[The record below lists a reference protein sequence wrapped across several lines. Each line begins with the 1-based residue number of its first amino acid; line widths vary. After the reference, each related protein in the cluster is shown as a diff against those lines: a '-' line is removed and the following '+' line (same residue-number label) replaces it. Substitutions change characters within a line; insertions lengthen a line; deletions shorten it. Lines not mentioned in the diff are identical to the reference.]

1 MELKLLYE
9 FLMNYAYPDYKP
21 EVNHM
26 EELKEIKSVAI
37 VPFTLMSSSISAV
50 VGLIYALILILVLGV
65 VAVFL
70 PSEASIITSILMTAS
85 VAIII
90 ILPVGSFLL
99 SILSSFLIAFTYN
112 LLVPRIGGIKLGMVE
127 MKEVRSVP
135 VIPLSLM
142 ASFIYTILTFLIML
156 IVAPLLVVV
165 LQGAAL
171 ASISTSSSMVGL
183 EGLGAIGLIGI
194 VIMVIGIPILVFVC
208 TFIYTALMALVYNF
222 LTPKMGGIRLKFNTI
237 KDNSFEIKKIKPI
250 PLALISAVVLTILNF
265 IFSLPTLVMYFA
277 TGNAIG
283 GLGYLLGNTIGSFIA
298 ILIIYAIM
306 ALLYNYL
313 RPVIG
318 GVELELE

>member
-1 MELKLLYE
+1 
-9 FLMNYAYPDYKP
+9 MNYVHHDYKL

-50 VGLIYALILILVLGV
+50 LGLIYALILILVLGA
-65 VAVFL
+65 VAVFI
-70 PSEASIITSILMTAS
+70 PSESHIINSLLMTAS

-99 SILSSFLIAFTYN
+99 SILSSFLIAFIYN
-112 LLVPRIGGIKLGMVE
+112 LLVPRIGGIKLGMFE
-127 MKEVRSVP
+127 MKEIRSVP

-142 ASFIYTILTFLIML
+142 ASSIYTILTFLIML
-156 IVAPLLVVV
+156 IIAPLLVVV

-171 ASISTSSSMVGL
+171 ASISTSSSMAV

-194 VIMVIGIPILVFVC
+194 VVMVIGIPILVFVF

-222 LTPKMGGIRLKFNTI
+222 LAPKMSGIRLKFNTI

-265 IFSLPTLVMYFA
+265 IFSLPTLAMYFA
-277 TGNAIG
+277 TDNAPG
-283 GLGYLLGNTIGSFIA
+283 GLGYFLGNTIGSFIA
-298 ILIIYAIM
+298 IFILYAIM

-313 RPVIG
+313 RPFVG
-318 GVELELE
+318 GIELELE

>member
-1 MELKLLYE
+1 
-9 FLMNYAYPDYKP
+9 
-21 EVNHM
+21 M

-70 PSEASIITSILMTAS
+70 PSEASIITSILMTVS

-99 SILSSFLIAFTYN
+99 SILSSFLIAFIYN

-127 MKEVRSVP
+127 MKEIRSLP

-142 ASFIYTILTFLIML
+142 TSFIYTILTFLIML

-171 ASISTSSSMVGL
+171 ASISTSNSMVGL

-194 VIMVIGIPILVFVC
+194 VIMVIGIPILVFVG
-208 TFIYTALMALVYNF
+208 TFIYTALMALLYNF
-222 LTPKMGGIRLKFNTI
+222 LAPKMGGIKLKFNTL
-237 KDNSFEIKKIKPI
+237 KDNSFEIKKIPPI

-265 IFSLPTLVMYFA
+265 IFSLPSLAMYFA

-283 GLGYLLGNTIGSFIA
+283 GIGYFFGNTIGSFIA
-298 ILIIYAIM
+298 IFIIYAIM

-313 RPVIG
+313 RPIIG

>member
-1 MELKLLYE
+1 
-9 FLMNYAYPDYKP
+9 
-21 EVNHM
+21 M

-37 VPFTLMSSSISAV
+37 VPFTLMSSAISAV

-70 PSEASIITSILMTAS
+70 PSESQVITSLLMTAS

-99 SILSSFLIAFTYN
+99 SILSSFLIAFIYN

-142 ASFIYTILTFLIML
+142 AASIYTILTFLIML

-165 LQGAAL
+165 LQGVAL
-171 ASISTSSSMVGL
+171 ASLSTSSSMAGL

-194 VIMVIGIPILVFVC
+194 VVMVIGIPILVFVC
-208 TFIYTALMALVYNF
+208 TFIYTAIMALVYNL
-222 LTPKMGGIRLKFNTI
+222 LTPKIGGIKLKFKTI
-237 KDNSFEIKKIKPI
+237 GDTSFEIKKIKPI
-250 PLALISAVVLTILNF
+250 PLAIISAVVLTILNF
-265 IFSLPTLVMYFA
+265 IFSLPTMAMYFA
-277 TGNAIG
+277 TDNAIG

-298 ILIIYAIM
+298 IFIIYAIM
-306 ALLYNYL
+306 VLLYNYL
-313 RPVIG
+313 RPIIG
-318 GVELELE
+318 GVELELELKD

>member
-1 MELKLLYE
+1 
-9 FLMNYAYPDYKP
+9 MNYVHPDYKS

-65 VAVFL
+65 VTVFL
-70 PSEASIITSILMTAS
+70 PSEASIITSILMTVS

-99 SILSSFLIAFTYN
+99 SILSSFLIAFIYN

-127 MKEVRSVP
+127 MKEIRSLP

-142 ASFIYTILTFLIML
+142 TSFIYTILTFLIML
-156 IVAPLLVVV
+156 IVAPLLVMV

-171 ASISTSSSMVGL
+171 ASISTSNSMVGL
-183 EGLGAIGLIGI
+183 EGLGAIGFIGI
-194 VIMVIGIPILVFVC
+194 IIMIIGIPILVFVG
-208 TFIYTALMALVYNF
+208 TFIYTAIMALLYNF
-222 LTPKMGGIRLKFNTI
+222 LAPKMGGIRLKFNTI
-237 KDNSFEIKKIKPI
+237 KDNSFEIKKIPPI
-250 PLALISAVVLTILNF
+250 PLALIGAVVLTILNF
-265 IFSLPTLVMYFA
+265 IFSLPSLALYFA
-277 TGNAIG
+277 TGNVLGGIG
-283 GLGYLLGNTIGSFIA
+283 YFLGNIIGSFIA
-298 ILIIYAIM
+298 IFIIYAIM

-313 RPVIG
+313 RPIIG